1 MNHLYKSFILLVA
14 IFLFSCGSSND
25 EHLDL
30 NEDTKSENNSHQE
43 YAKKVFNSI
52 PDPAVLSQII
62 NDAQLEYQ
70 PELLND
76 PMKYTSY
83 NLEQDKALNLGVY
96 GTDLSYASMFE
107 QTQECLTYLKCVN
120 QLCKSLGINGVFD
133 ENTSD
138 RIEANKSNR
147 DSLLTI
153 ISGSF
158 AQADEY
164 LTKNKRG
171 NFSTLIIT
179 GGWIEGM
186 YIACNLTVA
195 SKNEQAA
202 TELAKHGETLTSI
215 VKLINSYESASTEVE
230 KLKIDLN
237 SLLPFFNE
245 LNMPNTSLDL
255 KIGTINQ
262 LTFKLSDI
270 RKDIIKKG

>member
-1 MNHLYKSFILLVA
+1 MKNLIISI
-14 IFLFSCGSSND
+14 IFLAVLSLCSCGSSSDDHMEIKD
-25 EHLDL
+25 ESHL
-30 NEDTKSENNSHQE
+30 ENNIHQE
-43 YAKKVFNSI
+43 QAKKIFNSI
-52 PDPAVLSQII
+52 PDPAVLTKII
-62 NDAQLEYQ
+62 TDAQLEYRFDI
-70 PELLND
+70 LND
-76 PMKYTSY
+76 PMKYASY

-107 QTQECLTYLKCVN
+107 QTQECLTYLKSVN

-171 NFSTLIIT
+171 NFSTLIII

-186 YIACNLTVA
+186 YIACNLTLD

-202 TELAKHGETLTSI
+202 NELAKHGETLISI
-215 VKLINSYESASTEVE
+215 IKLIESYESATTEVE
-230 KLKIDLN
+230 KLKTDLKI
-237 SLLPFFNE
+237 LEPFFNE
-245 LNMPNTSLDL
+245 LNKPNMTLDS
-255 KIGTINQ
+255 KISAINQ
-262 LTFKLSDI
+262 LNIKLI
-270 RKDIIKKG
+270 EVRKSIIK

>member
-1 MNHLYKSFILLVA
+1 MKNLIISI
-14 IFLFSCGSSND
+14 IFLAVLSLCSCGSSSDDHMEIKD
-25 EHLDL
+25 ESHL
-30 NEDTKSENNSHQE
+30 ENNIHQE
-43 YAKKVFNSI
+43 QAKKIFNSI
-52 PDPAVLSQII
+52 PDPVVLTKII
-62 NDAQLEYQ
+62 TDAQLDYRFDI
-70 PELLND
+70 LND
-76 PMKYTSY
+76 PTKYASY

-107 QTQECLTYLKCVN
+107 QTQECLTYLKSVN

-133 ENTSD
+133 EKTSD

-171 NFSTLIIT
+171 NFSTLIII

-186 YIACNLTVA
+186 YIACNLTLD

-202 TELAKHGETLTSI
+202 NELAKHGETLISI
-215 VKLINSYESASTEVE
+215 IKLIESYESATTEVE
-230 KLKIDLN
+230 KLKTDLK
-237 SLLPFFNE
+237 LLEPFFNE
-245 LNMPNTSLDL
+245 LNKPNMTLDL
-255 KIGTINQ
+255 KISAINQ
-262 LTFKLSDI
+262 LNIKLI
-270 RKDIIKKG
+270 EVRKSIIK